1 MIVEIVAVGTELLL
15 GQIVNENA
23 AVIGARMA
31 EAGFDVNH
39 SVMVGDNIVREADVL
54 ALAVSRADAVIITG
68 GIGPTQDDLTR
79 EAICHAF
86 GLPMSFS
93 DAYAADLREK
103 WTAASR
109 VMPASNLRQAEFPD
123 GAELLA
129 NPKGSA
135 PGLALAIDDCLLF
148 AVPGVPE
155 EMKYLLESEVVPR
168 LLKHSGETGVVK
180 SRLLRT
186 WGRSESQVG
195 EMLDHLYQSSTN
207 PSIAFLASA
216 GEIKVRITAK
226 AIDVETAEYMIAP
239 VEAEARAALGT
250 TVFGIDDETIE
261 TVVARLL
268 LEKGWTIGTAES
280 ATGGMIAARL
290 TSLPGSSRF
299 YRGSLVAYAPD
310 LKQSLLSVTSER
322 LVSEDTARQM
332 AIGAQSV
339 LGVDVAVS
347 VVGSAGPEPLEEP
360 AGTMVI
366 GVATPHEARA
376 LTRRFPGDRE
386 RVRTY
391 CTTAALHLVRLALTD
406 TWW

>member
-23 AVIGARMA
+23 AAIGARLA

-39 SVMVGDNIVREADVL
+39 SVMVGDNIVREAGVL
-54 ALAVSRADAVIITG
+54 ALAASRADAVIITG

-79 EAICHAF
+79 EAICEAF
-86 GLPMSFS
+86 GLPMRFS
-93 DAYAADLREK
+93 DAYAADLRDK
-103 WTAASR
+103 WTASGR
-109 VMPASNLRQAEFPD
+109 EMPESNLRQAEFPA
-123 GAELLA
+123 GAELLS

-155 EMKYLLESEVVPR
+155 EMKFLLETEVVPR
-168 LLKHSGETGVVK
+168 LLKQSGETGVVQ

-195 EMLDHLYQSSTN
+195 EMLDHLYRGSTN
-207 PSIAFLASA
+207 PSIAFLASG
-216 GEIKVRITAK
+216 GEIKVRITTK
-226 AIDVETAEYMIAP
+226 AVDVETAEEMITP
-239 VEAEARAALGT
+239 VEAEVRAVLGN

-268 LEKGWTIGTAES
+268 LNRGWTVGTAES

-290 TSLPGSSRF
+290 TSIPGSSKF
-299 YRGSLVAYAPD
+299 FRGSVVAYAPD
-310 LKQSLLSVTSER
+310 LKKSMLAVESDQ
-322 LVSEDTARQM
+322 LVSEATALEM
-332 AIGAQSV
+332 AIGGREMLKA
-339 LGVDVAVS
+339 DVVVA
-347 VVGSAGPEPLEEP
+347 VVGSAGPEPLEQP
-360 AGTMVI
+360 AGTMI
-366 GVATPHEARA
+366 IAVATPESARA